1 MAQDD
6 EHLRLLSI
14 LHYVVAAITG
24 LFASFPLIHLAIG
37 LLTLFA
43 PDKLGGE
50 APPAFVGWIFVAIGA
65 ALVALGWALAGCMI
79 AVGRSLARRR
89 RYMFCLV
96 VAAIECLSNALWHGA
111 RGLHDRRAHAGFGK
125 GGVPRNSAVGLDFSL
140 LYISLEE
147 LTAFESHCQG

>member
-96 VAAIECLSNALWHGA
+96 VAAIECLVMP
-111 RGLHDRRAHAGFGK
+111 FGTVL
-125 GGVPRNSAVGLDFSL
+125 GVFTIVVLMRDSVKEAFLGTVQSA
-140 LYISLEE
+140 
-147 LTAFESHCQG
+147 